1 MSTRDTLQAIRN
13 DCDRFLANDM
23 DISFEDL
30 LAAFSEAC
38 TDALN
43 DRAVDHMEADL
54 AADPL
59 ALPSP
64 LACLNDLTLAAT
76 RVMAAWG
83 GGDLAGAVRELEAV
97 RVEATRVLKEA
108 GEIGDAPDC
117 PHCGRSTTS
126 KLAETKEWKFA
137 CICGYHFNRDECGT
151 LSPTPK
157 PKGDTLPLVEPD
169 RLNRRHL
176 PLEHPDS
183 PVGRLAADLG
193 CTVGEAYLALVEA
206 GLMERR
212 GWLI

>member
-1 MSTRDTLQAIRN
+1 MNKTKDTLLAIRN
-13 DCDRFLANDM
+13 DCDRFLADDM
-23 DISFEDL
+23 DISTEDL

-43 DRAVDHMEADL
+43 DRAVDRMEADL
-54 AADPL
+54 AADPT

-64 LACLNDLTLAAT
+64 LACLDALALAAGQ
-76 RVMAAWG
+76 VMTQWVA
-83 GGDLAGAVRELEAV
+83 GDLAGAVRELEAV
-97 RVEATRVLKEA
+97 RVEATRVLREA

-126 KLAETKEWKFA
+126 KLAETEEWKFA

-151 LSPTPK
+151 LLPTPK

-169 RLNRRHL
+169 HLDRRHL
-176 PLEHPDS
+176 PLEHSDS

-193 CTVGEAYLALVEA
+193 CAVGEAYLALVAA
-206 GLMERR
+206 GLMEGGR
-212 GWLI
+212 LA